1 VAEAGAAGRV
11 EAIYIGAEHG
21 ELPHAVESV
30 QAIAGKGL
38 EGNRYFD
45 EGRHESE
52 LTLIEAEALEALQAE
67 HGIELDGASSR
78 RNVLT
83 RGVRLNDLVG
93 ERFRIGELECR
104 GIELCEPCLS
114 LQSMTKPGIIDG
126 LVHRAG
132 LNAEILVGGEL
143 RRGDRVEQ
151 IEAGPGR
158 PAGPQRGTPVR
169 SR

>member
-1 VAEAGAAGRV
+1 MGRV
-11 EAIYIGAEHG
+11 EAIYITAEHG
-21 ELPHAVESV
+21 GLPQAVDSV
-30 QAIAGKGL
+30 RAVAGKGL

-45 EGRHESE
+45 DGDPARE
-52 LTLIEAEALEALQAE
+52 LTLIEAEALKALAGE

-93 ERFRIGELECR
+93 KRFRVGDLECR
-104 GIELCEPCLS
+104 GIELCEPCTH
-114 LQSMTKPGIIDG
+114 LQSLTQPGVIDG

-143 RRGDRVEQ
+143 RPGDAV
-151 IEAGPGR
+151 GPLD
-158 PAGPQRGTPVR
+158 
-169 SR
+169 S